1 MGLMADIIG
10 RNIEQDILNSLYNS
24 KKSEFIAIYG
34 RRRIGKT
41 FLIREMF
48 KDRFAFYHTGLSPFE
63 LKGKKLLTEQLH
75 NFALSLA
82 RYGFRN
88 TTVPT
93 GWMEAFNLL
102 IELLESKGKESRQVV
117 FLDEVPWMDTHRSGF
132 ITALEHFWNGWGAGR
147 DNLMLIVCG
156 SATSWINDNLIN
168 NTGGLYGRLTK
179 HICLSPMTLAE
190 TEELF
195 ESHNIRMDR
204 YDIVQSWMIF
214 GGIPYYLSSLTKER
228 SLAQNVDDLLFRRG
242 SGLADEFD
250 RLFNSLFVNPED
262 YKRIVRF
269 LSTSNSGYTRE
280 EIAAKASSSGGG
292 LTKIL
297 RVLKENG
304 FISAFQDFSGRSKDL
319 RYRLTDP
326 FCMFYL
332 KFIDGHRTNDE
343 AFWENSQ
350 FLPGINAWRGLA
362 FENVCFAHIRQI
374 KAALGISGVRT
385 EVFSWIFR
393 GNDEHDGA
401 QIDML
406 IDRADRIINLCEI
419 KFSIAEYTITK
430 DYDRKLRQRL
440 QTFFE
445 VVHPKKTIH
454 QTFITTYGLRS
465 NEYSGKVQSVITMDD
480 LFR

>member
-1 MGLMADIIG
+1 MTEIIG
-10 RNIEQDILNSLYNS
+10 RDIEQATLNNLYHS
-24 KKSEFIAIYG
+24 EKSEFIAIYG

-63 LKGKKLLTEQLH
+63 LNGKKLLSEQLR
-75 NFALSLA
+75 NFTLSLA
-82 RYGFRN
+82 RYGSGN
-88 TTVPT
+88 TTAPSS
-93 GWMEAFNLL
+93 WMEAFNLL
-102 IELLESKGKESRQVV
+102 IELLESKGKETRQVV

-132 ITALEHFWNGWGAGR
+132 ITALEHFWNGWGAGQ

-179 HICLSPMTLAE
+179 QICLSPMTLAE
-190 TEELF
+190 TEKLF
-195 ESHNIRMDR
+195 RLNQVRIDR

-214 GGIPYYLSSLTKER
+214 GGIPYYLNSLTKER
-228 SLAQNVDDLLFRRG
+228 SLAQNVDYLLFRHG
-242 SGLADEFD
+242 SELSNEFD

-262 YKRIVRF
+262 YKHIVRF
-269 LSTSNSGYTRE
+269 LSTSSNGYTRE
-280 EIAAKASSSGGG
+280 EIAAKAPSSGGG

-297 RVLKENG
+297 RVLRENG
-304 FISAFQDFSGRSKDL
+304 FISAFQDFSGRSRDL

-326 FCMFYL
+326 FCLFYL
-332 KFIDGHRTNDE
+332 KFIDGHKTNDE
-343 AFWENSQ
+343 AFWENSL
-350 FLPGINAWRGLA
+350 FSPGTNAWRSLA

-374 KAALGISGVRT
+374 KSALGISGVHT
-385 EVFSWIFR
+385 ETFSWTFK
-393 GNDEHDGA
+393 GDETHDGT

-419 KFSIAEYTITK
+419 KFSLSEYTVTK
-430 DYDRKLRQRL
+430 DYDRKLRDRL
-440 QTFFE
+440 QTFLD
-445 VVHPKKTIH
+445 VARPKKAIH

-465 NEYSGKVQSVITMDD
+465 NEYAGKIQSIITMED

>member
-1 MGLMADIIG
+1 MTKIIG
-10 RNIEQDILNSLYNS
+10 RDIEQATLNNLYHS
-24 KKSEFIAIYG
+24 GKSEFIAIYG

-63 LKGKKLLTEQLH
+63 LNGKKLLSEQLR
-75 NFALSLA
+75 NFTLSLA
-82 RYGFRN
+82 RYGSGN
-88 TTVPT
+88 TTAPSS
-93 GWMEAFNLL
+93 WMEAFGLL
-102 IELLESKGKESRQVV
+102 IELLENKGKETRQVV

-179 HICLSPMTLAE
+179 QICLSPMTLAE

-195 ESHNIRMDR
+195 RLNQVRIDR
-204 YDIVQSWMIF
+204 YDIIQSWMIF
-214 GGIPYYLSSLTKER
+214 GGIPYYLNCLTKER
-228 SLAQNVDDLLFRRG
+228 SLAQNVDYLLFRHG
-242 SGLADEFD
+242 SELSNEFD

-262 YKRIVRF
+262 YKHIVRF
-269 LSTSNSGYTRE
+269 LSTSSNGYT
-280 EIAAKASSSGGG
+280 AAKAPSSGGG

-297 RVLKENG
+297 RILRENG
-304 FISAFQDFSGRSKDL
+304 FISAFQDFSGRSRDL

-326 FCMFYL
+326 FCLFYL
-332 KFIDGHRTNDE
+332 KFIDGHKTNDE

-350 FLPGINAWRGLA
+350 FSPGINAWRGLA

-374 KAALGISGVRT
+374 KSALGISGVHT
-385 EVFSWIFR
+385 E
-393 GNDEHDGA
+393 

-406 IDRADRIINLCEI
+406 IDRADRIINLCEV
-419 KFSIAEYTITK
+419 KFSLSEYTITK
-430 DYDRKLRQRL
+430 DYDRKLRDRL
-440 QTFFE
+440 QTFLD
-445 VVHPKKTIH
+445 VAHPKKAIH
-454 QTFITTYGLRS
+454 QTFITTYGLRD
-465 NEYSGKVQSVITMDD
+465 NEYAGKIQSIITMED